1 MPGGL
6 ETDLGDGQ
14 IRFFPSIVTIWIPGL
29 YLFFTSLWTYLERKL
44 PNSGLRYFWKLDLY
58 SYAAILLVLLLQVS
72 WKEIGVST
80 EWFRVGVLI
89 ILVGKCLILL
99 RALYAFPQLIQ
110 PLLLVVLSVGL
121 YWLSIPLSHLSLH
134 IPIPALFQRP
144 VLLHVGVL
152 AVKAICLS
160 LMTREMFRLSTEMT
174 HSVQS
179 AFFGWLLVSFTFPVL
194 GFPKIFSILAGLLLV
209 FILRLIV
216 SRLDTR
222 ELMLGLLE
230 PTSITI
236 AAKFLFVLAI
246 VGTGGLV
253 FWSNVS
259 PGSGLQGMR
268 ALEVAVETLFDAQIG
283 LFSYAPIYWLAIF
296 GIVYLVFFRDWDGV
310 LLVVTGGVLYSVYH
324 LALYG
329 MLGKVT
335 SQYASVPFL
344 SFFGVFIAIAHH
356 RFRKVA
362 LFRLCIRMFVI
373 ATVGITA
380 LLLLVS
386 PELPSIM
393 GKFSEI
399 QRILMTSLGK
409 DLSTVFPSV
418 KFRPFSLSFFL
429 WAVGITGLALICCHI
444 RTRTSSP
451 VFLKVHNVWKK
462 YFPGQEV
469 RFYPLLVMAFL
480 LLGTLGLTIGSSMY
494 HVPLKQA
501 IHLTA
506 PVPQHSIPLTN
517 SPLSRLNS
525 TGMRIVSYVT
535 NGPHI
540 PHRTPLVSVMIAGE
554 GQHFETFTIKAGRDT
569 AEERLEYWSVKDK
582 IAHNRAAIYR
592 SRLVD
597 VGDGIPFA
605 AREYY
610 TTLLFH
616 KPLNVQKITVK
627 LLTAK
632 DVNFS
637 LNVGVHIKEMS
648 LLE

>member
-1 MPGGL
+1 
-6 ETDLGDGQ
+6 
-14 IRFFPSIVTIWIPGL
+14 
-29 YLFFTSLWTYLERKL
+29 
-44 PNSGLRYFWKLDLY
+44 
-58 SYAAILLVLLLQVS
+58 
-72 WKEIGVST
+72 
-80 EWFRVGVLI
+80 
-89 ILVGKCLILL
+89 
-99 RALYAFPQLIQ
+99 
-110 PLLLVVLSVGL
+110 
-121 YWLSIPLSHLSLH
+121 
-134 IPIPALFQRP
+134 
-144 VLLHVGVL
+144 
-152 AVKAICLS
+152 
-160 LMTREMFRLSTEMT
+160 MTREMFRLSTEMT
-174 HSVQS
+174 HSVKS

-194 GFPKIFSILAGLLLV
+194 GFPRIFSILAGLLLV

-230 PTSITI
+230 PTSISI

-246 VGTGGLV
+246 IGTGGLV

-268 ALEVAVETLFDAQIG
+268 ALEAAVETLFDAQIG

-296 GIVYLVFFRDWDGV
+296 GIVYLVFFRNWDGV

-362 LFRLCIRMFVI
+362 LFRLCIRMFVVV
-373 ATVGITA
+373 TVGITV

-399 QRILMTSLGK
+399 QRILMTALGK
-409 DLSTVFPSV
+409 DLSAIFPSV
-418 KFRPFSLSFFL
+418 KFRRFSLSFFL
-429 WAVGITGLALICCHI
+429 WAGGIIGLALICCHI
-444 RTRTSSP
+444 RTRTFSP
-451 VFLKVHNVWKK
+451 ASLKIHRVWEK
-462 YFPGQEV
+462 YFSGQEV
-469 RFYPLLVMAFL
+469 RFYPLLVIIFL
-480 LLGTLGLTIGSSMY
+480 FLGTLGFTIGSSMY

-501 IHLTA
+501 IRLTA
-506 PVPQHSIPLTN
+506 PAPQHNIPLAN
-517 SPLSRLNS
+517 NPLSRLDS
-525 TGMRIVSYVT
+525 TGVRLVSYLT
-535 NGPHI
+535 NGSHI
-540 PHRTPLVSVMIAGE
+540 PHKTPLVSVTVVGE

-569 AEERLEYWSVKDK
+569 AEEHLEYWSVKEK
-582 IAHNRAAIYR
+582 IAHNRAMIYR
-592 SRLVD
+592 SQLVD
-597 VGDGIPFA
+597 AGDGIRFE

-616 KPLNVQKITVK
+616 KPLKVQKITTNLLAVK
-627 LLTAK
+627 NA
-632 DVNFS
+632 DFP
-637 LNVGVHIKEMS
+637 LNVDVHIKEML